1 MAARENQGYLVAVI
15 ILVILLL
22 CLGLSTFLAD
32 AGRRQSAESLKTTQD
47 KLAANEAVLESYRA
61 KSNVLEA
68 LVGDFGPSVAE
79 VEAEIQTIKQTSAKP
94 SLSADSKEIVNG
106 ILQKV
111 EEINDCYKK
120 DMPGSAEVAGGAPGE
135 PLTWR
140 SRIQTLTTLV
150 AKKNNDNKTTVERS
164 KNDEKEA
171 AQKIKAAQDLLALT
185 RKTMEDLNT
194 QLKDEKKRSLEN
206 ETQLK
211 GELAEAIKESEN
223 VNNEYKDFRAK
234 SDSEVSSIKNELAGV
249 KSENENM
256 KIKING
262 YEREVFDR
270 PDGQIVKVASR
281 LKSVFINIGSEDGL
295 PQNETFSIYDQDVI
309 NFDKGKH
316 KAKIEVTRIYPYRAE
331 ARITEEDPT
340 NPILSGDHVL
350 TATWDPG
357 NKVKFAVAGAF
368 NLDGDIYDDRDK
380 LIKMIERNGG
390 EVVATHDSEGT
401 ITGKIDASVRYIV
414 VGKPPTLAE
423 DAGEGL
429 MRNSSAIVAAMR
441 TLEAEAK
448 KNTVEPI
455 DLTKLLNRMGVR
467 AKPKTT
473 IIQSGNIP
481 LPSKSSLDSDR

>member
-15 ILVILLL
+15 ILVILVL
-22 CLGLSTFLAD
+22 CLGLSTFLLEAK
-32 AGRRQSAESLKTTQD
+32 RSESAESLKTNKG
-47 KLAANEAVLESYRA
+47 KLAASEAVLESYRA

-79 VEAEIQTIKQTSAKP
+79 VDAEVQTITQISAKP
-94 SLSADSKEIVNG
+94 DLSAGDKDIVNG
-106 ILQKV
+106 ILDKV
-111 EEINDCYKK
+111 KKINEVYQK
-120 DMPGSAEVAGGAPGE
+120 DMSGAAEVAGGAPGQAQ
-135 PLTWR
+135 TWR

-171 AQKIKAAQDLLALT
+171 AQKIKAAQDQLAQT
-185 RKTMEDLNT
+185 RKAMDDLST
-194 QLKDEKKRSLEN
+194 DLRDEKKRSLEKEN
-206 ETQLK
+206 QLK
-211 GELAEAIKESEN
+211 GELGEAIKESEN
-223 VNNEYKDFRAK
+223 VNNQYKDFRAK
-234 SDSEVSSIKNELAGV
+234 SDSEISSVKNSLASV
-249 KSENENM
+249 KSENEKM

-281 LKSVFINIGSEDGL
+281 LKSVFINLGFEDGL
-295 PQNETFSIYDQDVI
+295 PQNETFSIYDKDVI

-368 NLDGDIYDDRDK
+368 DLDGDIFDDREK

-414 VGKPPTLAE
+414 IGKKPTLAQ

-429 MRNSSAIVAAMR
+429 MRNSSAIQAAMR

-481 LPSKSSLDSDR
+481 LPSKSSRSTDR

>member
-32 AGRRQSAESLKTTQD
+32 AGRRQSAESLKTTQE
-47 KLAANEAVLESYRA
+47 KLAASEAVLESYRA
-61 KSNVLEA
+61 KANVLEA

-79 VEAEIQTIKQTSAKP
+79 VDSEIQTITQISAKP
-94 SLSADSKEIVNG
+94 DLSAGPKDIVKS
-106 ILQKV
+106 ILNKV
-111 EEINDCYKK
+111 NEINEVYKK
-120 DMPGSAEVAGGAPGE
+120 DMSGSTEVAGGAVGVPQ
-135 PLTWR
+135 TWR
-140 SRIQTLTTLV
+140 SRIQTLTKLV
-150 AKKNNDNKTTVERS
+150 ATKNNANQQGVEQLKLEKDDAAAKIKVATDRLAAKT
-164 KNDEKEA
+164 KEA
-171 AQKIKAAQDLLALT
+171 N
-185 RKTMEDLNT
+185 DLNAD
-194 QLKDEKKRSLEN
+194 LKDEKKRSLEKEN
-206 ETQLK
+206 QLK
-211 GELAEAIKESEN
+211 GELSEAVKESEN
-223 VNNEYKDFRAK
+223 VNNQYKDFRAK
-234 SDSEVSSIKNELAGV
+234 SDSDINAVKNDLASV
-249 KSENENM
+249 TSENEKM

-270 PDGQIVKVASR
+270 PDGTIVKVASR
-281 LKSVFINIGSEDGL
+281 LKSVFIDLGFEDGL

-340 NPILSGDHVL
+340 NPILTGDHVL

-357 NKVKFAVAGAF
+357 NKVKFAVVGAF
-368 NLDGDIYDDRDK
+368 HLDGDIYDDREK

-414 VGKPPTLAE
+414 VGKKPTLAE

-429 MRNSSAIVAAMR
+429 MRNSSAIQAAMR
-441 TLEAEAK
+441 TLQAEAK

-455 DLTKLLNRMGVR
+455 DLAKLLNRMGVR

-481 LPSKSSLDSDR
+481 LPSKSSRSSDR

>member
-15 ILVILLL
+15 ILVILVL

-47 KLAANEAVLESYRA
+47 KLAASDAVLESYRA

-79 VEAEIQTIKQTSAKP
+79 VEAEIQTIKQLDGKPNLSTDAKG
-94 SLSADSKEIVNG
+94 IVTG
-106 ILQKV
+106 ILGKV
-111 EEINDCYKK
+111 NEINEVYKK
-120 DMPGSAEVAGGAPGE
+120 DMSGSSEAAGGAVGE
-135 PLTWR
+135 SQTWR

-194 QLKDEKKRSLEN
+194 QLKDEKQRSLEKEN
-206 ETQLK
+206 QLK

-223 VNNEYKDFRAK
+223 VNTNFKDYRAK
-234 SDSEVSSIKNELAGV
+234 KDSEISSIKNDLAEV
-249 KSENENM
+249 TSENEKM

-281 LKSVFINIGSEDGL
+281 LQSVFINIGSEDGL

-368 NLDGDIYDDRDK
+368 DLDGDIFDDREK
-380 LIKMIERNGG
+380 LIRMIERNGG

-414 VGKPPTLAE
+414 VGNPPTNAE
-423 DAGEGL
+423 DASEGR
-429 MRNSSAIVAAMR
+429 MRNSSAIIAAMR
-441 TLEAEAK
+441 DLEAEAK

-455 DLTKLLNRMGVR
+455 DLAKLLSRMGVR
-467 AKPKTT
+467 ARPQTT

-481 LPSKSSLDSDR
+481 LPSKSSPDSDR

>member
-111 EEINDCYKK
+111 EEINDVYKK
-120 DMPGSAEVAGGAPGE
+120 DMSGSAEVAGGAPGE
-135 PLTWR
+135 ALTWR

-185 RKTMEDLNT
+185 RKTMEDLGT

-401 ITGKIDASVRYIV
+401 ITGK
-414 VGKPPTLAE
+414 
-423 DAGEGL
+423 
-429 MRNSSAIVAAMR
+429 
-441 TLEAEAK
+441 
-448 KNTVEPI
+448 
-455 DLTKLLNRMGVR
+455 
-467 AKPKTT
+467 
-473 IIQSGNIP
+473 
-481 LPSKSSLDSDR
+481 

>member
-32 AGRRQSAESLKTTQD
+32 AGRRQSAESLKTTQE
-47 KLAANEAVLESYRA
+47 KLAASEAVLESYRA

-79 VEAEIQTIKQTSAKP
+79 VDAEIQTITQISAKP
-94 SLSADSKEIVNG
+94 DLSAGDKDIVNG
-106 ILQKV
+106 ILDKV
-111 EEINDCYKK
+111 KEIN
-120 DMPGSAEVAGGAPGE
+120 E
-135 PLTWR
+135 
-140 SRIQTLTTLV
+140 TLTTLV

-171 AQKIKAAQDLLALT
+171 AQKIKAAQDQLAQT
-185 RKTMEDLNT
+185 RKAMDDLST
-194 QLKDEKKRSLEN
+194 DLKDEKKRSLEKEN
-206 ETQLK
+206 QLK
-211 GELAEAIKESEN
+211 GELSEAVKESEN
-223 VNNEYKDFRAK
+223 VNNQYKDFRAK
-234 SDSEVSSIKNELAGV
+234 SDSDINAVKNSLASV
-249 KSENENM
+249 TSENEKM

-281 LKSVFINIGSEDGL
+281 LKSVFINLGFEDGL

-357 NKVKFAVAGAF
+357 NKVKFAVSGAF
-368 NLDGDIYDDRDK
+368 DLDGDIFDDREK

-414 VGKPPTLAE
+414 VGKKPTLAE

-429 MRNSSAIVAAMR
+429 MRNSSAIQAAMR

-455 DLTKLLNRMGVR
+455 DLAKLLNRMGVR

-481 LPSKSSLDSDR
+481 LPSKSSRSTDR

>member
-32 AGRRQSAESLKTTQD
+32 AGRRQSAESLKTAQD
-47 KLAANEAVLESYRA
+47 KLAASEAVLESYRA
-61 KSNVLEA
+61 KANVLEA

-79 VEAEIQTIKQTSAKP
+79 VDAEIQTIKQTSAKP
-94 SLSADSKEIVNG
+94 SLSATAKDTVNS

-111 EEINDCYKK
+111 EEINEVYKK
-120 DMPGSAEVAGGAPGE
+120 DMSGAAAVAGGAAGE
-135 PLTWR
+135 ARTWR
-140 SRIQTLTTLV
+140 SRIQTLTSLV
-150 AKKNNDNKTTVERS
+150 DRKNKDNKTAVERS

-171 AQKIKAAQDLLALT
+171 AQKVKQAQDLLALT
-185 RKTMEDLNT
+185 RKTMDDLNT
-194 QLKDEKKRSLEN
+194 QLKDEKKRSLEK

-223 VNNEYKDFRAK
+223 VNNDYKDYRAK
-234 SDSEVSSIKNELAGV
+234 KDSEISSIQNELAGV
-249 KSENENM
+249 TSENEKM

-281 LKSVFINIGSEDGL
+281 LQSVFINIGSEDGL

-414 VGKPPTLAE
+414 IGKPPTLAE

-455 DLTKLLNRMGVR
+455 DLPKLLKRMGVR

-481 LPSKSSLDSDR
+481 LPSKSSRDSDR

>member
-32 AGRRQSAESLKTTQD
+32 AGRRQSAESLKTAQD
-47 KLAANEAVLESYRA
+47 KLAASEAVLESYRA
-61 KSNVLEA
+61 KANVLEA

-79 VEAEIQTIKQTSAKP
+79 VDAEIQTIKQTSAKP
-94 SLSADSKEIVNG
+94 SLSATAKDTVNS

-111 EEINDCYKK
+111 EEINEVYKK
-120 DMPGSAEVAGGAPGE
+120 DMSGAAAVAGAAGE
-135 PLTWR
+135 TRTWR

-150 AKKNNDNKTTVERS
+150 DRKNKDNKTAVERS

-171 AQKIKAAQDLLALT
+171 AQKVKQAQDLLALT
-185 RKTMEDLNT
+185 RKTMDDLNT
-194 QLKDEKKRSLEN
+194 QLKDEKKRSLEK

-223 VNNEYKDFRAK
+223 VNNDYKDYRAK
-234 SDSEVSSIKNELAGV
+234 KDSEISSIQNELAGV
-249 KSENENM
+249 TSENEKM

-281 LKSVFINIGSEDGL
+281 LQSVFINIGSEDGL

-414 VGKPPTLAE
+414 IGKPPTLAE

-455 DLTKLLNRMGVR
+455 DLPKLLNRMGVR

-481 LPSKSSLDSDR
+481 LPSKSSRDSDR

>member
-111 EEINDCYKK
+111 EEINDGYKK
-120 DMPGSAEVAGGAPGE
+120 DMSGSAEVAGGAPGE

>member
-32 AGRRQSAESLKTTQD
+32 AGRRQSAESLKTAQD
-47 KLAANEAVLESYRA
+47 KLAASEAVLESYRA
-61 KSNVLEA
+61 KANVLEA

-79 VEAEIQTIKQTSAKP
+79 VDAEIQTIKQTSAKP
-94 SLSADSKEIVNG
+94 SLSATAKDTVNS

-111 EEINDCYKK
+111 EEINGVYKK
-120 DMPGSAEVAGGAPGE
+120 DMSGAAAVAGGAAGE
-135 PLTWR
+135 ARTWR
-140 SRIQTLTTLV
+140 SRIETLTTLV
-150 AKKNNDNKTTVERS
+150 DRKNKDNKTAVERS

-171 AQKIKAAQDLLALT
+171 AQKVKQAQDLLALT
-185 RKTMEDLNT
+185 RKTMDGLNT
-194 QLKDEKKRSLEN
+194 QLKDEKKRSLEK

-223 VNNEYKDFRAK
+223 VNNDYKDYRAK
-234 SDSEVSSIKNELAGV
+234 KDSEISSIKNDLAGV
-249 KSENENM
+249 TSENEKM

-281 LKSVFINIGSEDGL
+281 LQSVFINIGSEDGL

-414 VGKPPTLAE
+414 IGKPPTLAE

-455 DLTKLLNRMGVR
+455 DLPKLLNRMGVR

-481 LPSKSSLDSDR
+481 LPSKASRDSDR

>member
-1 MAARENQGYLVAVI
+1 
-15 ILVILLL
+15 
-22 CLGLSTFLAD
+22 
-32 AGRRQSAESLKTTQD
+32 
-47 KLAANEAVLESYRA
+47 
-61 KSNVLEA
+61 
-68 LVGDFGPSVAE
+68 
-79 VEAEIQTIKQTSAKP
+79 
-94 SLSADSKEIVNG
+94 
-106 ILQKV
+106 
-111 EEINDCYKK
+111 
-120 DMPGSAEVAGGAPGE
+120 
-135 PLTWR
+135 
-140 SRIQTLTTLV
+140 
-150 AKKNNDNKTTVERS
+150 
-164 KNDEKEA
+164 
-171 AQKIKAAQDLLALT
+171 
-185 RKTMEDLNT
+185 
-194 QLKDEKKRSLEN
+194 
-206 ETQLK
+206 
-211 GELAEAIKESEN
+211 
-223 VNNEYKDFRAK
+223 
-234 SDSEVSSIKNELAGV
+234 
-249 KSENENM
+249 M

-270 PDGQIVKVASR
+270 PDGTIVKVASR
-281 LKSVFINIGSEDGL
+281 LKSVFINLGFEDGL

-340 NPILSGDHVL
+340 NPILTGDHVL

-368 NLDGDIYDDRDK
+368 HLDGDIYDDREK

-414 VGKPPTLAE
+414 VGKKPTLAE

-429 MRNSSAIVAAMR
+429 MRNSSAIQAAMR
-441 TLEAEAK
+441 TLQAEAK

-455 DLTKLLNRMGVR
+455 DLAKLLNRMGVR

-481 LPSKSSLDSDR
+481 LPSKSSRSSDR

>member
-32 AGRRQSAESLKTTQD
+32 AGRRQSAESLKTAQD
-47 KLAANEAVLESYRA
+47 KLAASEAVLESYRA
-61 KSNVLEA
+61 KANVLEA

-79 VEAEIQTIKQTSAKP
+79 VDAEIQTIKQTSAKP
-94 SLSADSKEIVNG
+94 SLSATAKDTVNS

-111 EEINDCYKK
+111 EEINEVYKK
-120 DMPGSAEVAGGAPGE
+120 DMSGAAAVAGGAAGE
-135 PLTWR
+135 ARTWR
-140 SRIQTLTTLV
+140 SRIQTLTSLV
-150 AKKNNDNKTTVERS
+150 DRKNKDNKTAVERS

-171 AQKIKAAQDLLALT
+171 AQKVKQAQDLLALT
-185 RKTMEDLNT
+185 RKTMDDLNT
-194 QLKDEKKRSLEN
+194 QLKDEKKRSLEK

-223 VNNEYKDFRAK
+223 VDNDYKDYRAK
-234 SDSEVSSIKNELAGV
+234 KDSEISSIQNELAGV
-249 KSENENM
+249 TSENEKM

-281 LKSVFINIGSEDGL
+281 LQSVFINIGSEDGL

-414 VGKPPTLAE
+414 IGKPPTLAE

-455 DLTKLLNRMGVR
+455 DLPKLLNRMGVR

-481 LPSKSSLDSDR
+481 LPSKSSRDSDR

>member
-111 EEINDCYKK
+111 EEINDVYKK
-120 DMPGSAEVAGGAPGE
+120 DMSGSAEVAGGAPGE
-135 PLTWR
+135 ALTWR

-185 RKTMEDLNT
+185 RKTMEDLGT

>member
-32 AGRRQSAESLKTTQD
+32 AGRRQSAESLKTAQD
-47 KLAANEAVLESYRA
+47 KLAASEAVLESYRA

-79 VEAEIQTIKQTSAKP
+79 VDAEIQTIKQTSAKP
-94 SLSADSKEIVNG
+94 SLSAATKDTVNG

-111 EEINDCYKK
+111 EEINEVYKK
-120 DMPGSAEVAGGAPGE
+120 DMSGAAEVAGGAAGDAQ
-135 PLTWR
+135 TWR
-140 SRIQTLTTLV
+140 SRIQTLTSLV
-150 AKKNNDNKTTVERS
+150 DRKNKDNKTAVERS

-171 AQKIKAAQDLLALT
+171 AQKVKQAQDLLAL
-185 RKTMEDLNT
+185 KTKAMDDLAT
-194 QLKDEKKRSLEN
+194 QLKDEKKRSLEK

-211 GELAEAIKESEN
+211 GELAEAIKSSEN
-223 VNNEYKDFRAK
+223 VNNDYKDYRAK
-234 SDSEVSSIKNELAGV
+234 KDSEISSIKNQLADV
-249 KSENENM
+249 TSENEKM

-357 NKVKFAVAGAF
+357 NKLKFAVAGAF
-368 NLDGDIYDDRDK
+368 DLDGDIFDDRDK
-380 LIKMIERNGG
+380 LIQMIERNGG

-401 ITGKIDASVRYIV
+401 IEGKIDPSVRFLV
-414 VGKPPTLAE
+414 LGKQPTLAE

-429 MRNSSAIVAAMR
+429 MRNSSAILAAMR
-441 TLEAEAK
+441 ELENQAK
-448 KNTVEPI
+448 LNTVEKI
-455 DLTKLLNRMGVR
+455 DVTKLLNRMGVR

-481 LPSKSSLDSDR
+481 LPTKSPSDSDR

>member
-15 ILVILLL
+15 ILVILVL

-32 AGRRQSAESLKTTQD
+32 AGRRQSAESLKTTND
-47 KLAANEAVLESYRA
+47 KLAANESVLESYRA

-94 SLSADSKEIVNG
+94 SLSADSQEIIKG
-106 ILQKV
+106 ILEKV
-111 EEINDCYKK
+111 EEINEVYKK
-120 DMPGSAEVAGGAPGE
+120 DMSGSAEVAGGAVGE
-135 PLTWR
+135 SQTWR
-140 SRIQTLTTLV
+140 SRIQTLSTLV
-150 AKKNNDNKTTVERS
+150 AKKNNDNKTTVERL

-194 QLKDEKKRSLEN
+194 QLKDEKQRSLEKEN
-206 ETQLK
+206 QLK
-211 GELAEAIKESEN
+211 GELAEAIKDSEN
-223 VNNEYKDFRAK
+223 VNSDYKDYRAK
-234 SDSEVSSIKNELAGV
+234 KDSEISSIKNDLAEV
-249 KSENENM
+249 TSENEKM

-281 LKSVFINIGSEDGL
+281 LQSVFINIGSEDGL

-368 NLDGDIYDDRDK
+368 NLDGDIYDDREK

-414 VGKPPTLAE
+414 VGTPPTLAE
-423 DAGEGL
+423 DAGAGL

-441 TLEAEAK
+441 ALEAEAK

-455 DLTKLLNRMGVR
+455 DLPKLLNRMGVR

-481 LPSKSSLDSDR
+481 LPSNSSRNSDR

>member
-32 AGRRQSAESLKTTQD
+32 AGRRQSAESLKTAQD
-47 KLAANEAVLESYRA
+47 KLAASEAVLESYRA
-61 KSNVLEA
+61 KANVLEA

-79 VEAEIQTIKQTSAKP
+79 VDAEIQTIKQTSAKP
-94 SLSADSKEIVNG
+94 SLSATAKDTVNS

-111 EEINDCYKK
+111 EEINGEYKK
-120 DMPGSAEVAGGAPGE
+120 DMSGAAAVAGAAAGE
-135 PLTWR
+135 ARTWR

-150 AKKNNDNKTTVERS
+150 DRKNKDNKTAVERS

-171 AQKIKAAQDLLALT
+171 AQKVKQAQDLLALT
-185 RKTMEDLNT
+185 RKTMDDLNT
-194 QLKDEKKRSLEN
+194 QLKDEKKRSLEK

-223 VNNEYKDFRAK
+223 VNNDYKDYRAK
-234 SDSEVSSIKNELAGV
+234 KDSEISSIQNELAGV
-249 KSENENM
+249 TSENEKM

-281 LKSVFINIGSEDGL
+281 LQSVFINIGSEDGL

-414 VGKPPTLAE
+414 IGKPPTLAE

-455 DLTKLLNRMGVR
+455 DLPKLLNRMGVR

-481 LPSKSSLDSDR
+481 LPSKSSRDSDR

>member
-111 EEINDCYKK
+111 EEINDGYKK
-120 DMPGSAEVAGGAPGE
+120 DMSGSAEVAGGAPGE

-140 SRIQTLTTLV
+140 SRIQTLKTLV

-481 LPSKSSLDSDR
+481 LPSKSSRDSDR

>member
-15 ILVILLL
+15 ILVILVL

-32 AGRRQSAESLKTTQD
+32 AGRRQSAESLKTTQE
-47 KLAANEAVLESYRA
+47 KLAGSEAVLESYRA
-61 KSNVLEA
+61 KANILEA

-79 VEAEIQTIKQTSAKP
+79 VDAEIQTIKQTSAKAN
-94 SLSADSKEIVNG
+94 LATNSKETVNG

-111 EEINDCYKK
+111 EEINEVYKT
-120 DMPGSAEVAGGAPGE
+120 DMSGAAEVAGGAAGE
-135 PLTWR
+135 AQTWR
-140 SRIQTLTTLV
+140 SRIQTLTNLV

-194 QLKDEKKRSLEN
+194 QLSDEKKRSLEK

-223 VNNEYKDFRAK
+223 VNNDYKDYRAK
-234 SDSEVSSIKNELAGV
+234 SDTEINKVKNDLAGV
-249 KSENENM
+249 KRENETM

-380 LIKMIERNGG
+380 LIRMIERNGG

-441 TLEAEAK
+441 ALEAEAAE
-448 KNTVEPI
+448 NTVEKI
-455 DLTKLLNRMGVR
+455 DLAKLLNRMGVR

-481 LPSKSSLDSDR
+481 LPSKSSRSSDR

>member
-15 ILVILLL
+15 ILVILVL

-32 AGRRQSAESLKTTQD
+32 ANGRQSAESLKTTQE
-47 KLAANEAVLESYRA
+47 KLAASEAVLESYRA

-68 LVGDFGPSVAE
+68 LVGNFGPSVAE
-79 VEAEIQTIKQTSAKP
+79 VDAEIQTITQISAKP
-94 SLSADSKEIVNG
+94 DLSAGDKDIVNG
-106 ILQKV
+106 ILDKV
-111 EEINDCYKK
+111 KEINDEYKK
-120 DMPGSAEVAGGAPGE
+120 DMSGAAEVTGGAPGQAQ
-135 PLTWR
+135 TWR
-140 SRIQTLTTLV
+140 SRIDTLTTLV

-171 AQKIKAAQDLLALT
+171 AQKIKAAQDQLAQT
-185 RKTMEDLNT
+185 RKAMDDLSTN
-194 QLKDEKKRSLEN
+194 LRDEKKRSLEKEN
-206 ETQLK
+206 QLK
-211 GELAEAIKESEN
+211 GELGEAIKESEN
-223 VNNEYKDFRAK
+223 VNNQYKDFRAK
-234 SDSEVSSIKNELAGV
+234 SDSDISLVKNSLASV
-249 KSENENM
+249 TSENEKM

-270 PDGQIVKVASR
+270 PDGTIVKVASR
-281 LKSVFINIGSEDGL
+281 LKSVFIDLGFEDGL

-368 NLDGDIYDDRDK
+368 HLDGDIFDDRDK

-414 VGKPPTLAE
+414 VGKKPTLAE

-429 MRNSSAIVAAMR
+429 MRNSSAIQAAMR

-481 LPSKSSLDSDR
+481 LPSKSSRSTDR

>member
-32 AGRRQSAESLKTTQD
+32 AGRRQSAESLKTAQD
-47 KLAANEAVLESYRA
+47 KLAASEAVLESYRA
-61 KSNVLEA
+61 KANVLEA

-79 VEAEIQTIKQTSAKP
+79 VDAEIQTIKQTSAKP
-94 SLSADSKEIVNG
+94 SLSATAKDTVNS

-111 EEINDCYKK
+111 EEINEVYKK
-120 DMPGSAEVAGGAPGE
+120 DMSGAAAVAGGAAGE
-135 PLTWR
+135 ARTWR
-140 SRIQTLTTLV
+140 SRIQTLTSLV
-150 AKKNNDNKTTVERS
+150 DRKNKDNKTAVERS

-171 AQKIKAAQDLLALT
+171 AQKVKQAQDLLALT
-185 RKTMEDLNT
+185 RKTMDDLNT
-194 QLKDEKKRSLEN
+194 QLKDEKKRSLEK

-223 VNNEYKDFRAK
+223 VNNDYKDYRAK
-234 SDSEVSSIKNELAGV
+234 KDSEISSIQNELAGV
-249 KSENENM
+249 TSENEKM

-281 LKSVFINIGSEDGL
+281 LQSVFINIGSEDGL

-414 VGKPPTLAE
+414 IGKPPTLAE

-455 DLTKLLNRMGVR
+455 DLPKLLNRMGVR

-481 LPSKSSLDSDR
+481 LPSKSSRDSDR

>member
-1 MAARENQGYLVAVI
+1 MTSQDAAFPPRDQVGRSSTYVCIDYEIDGDPQGADPVNLITEV
-15 ILVILLL
+15 
-22 CLGLSTFLAD
+22 FLAGGASLIDHPLPIVASFDD
-32 AGRRQSAESLKTTQD
+32 AGTAMEAAVVAQWRTQ
-47 KLAANEAVLESYRA
+47 R
-61 KSNVLEA
+61 
-68 LVGDFGPSVAE
+68 
-79 VEAEIQTIKQTSAKP
+79 
-94 SLSADSKEIVNG
+94 
-106 ILQKV
+106 
-111 EEINDCYKK
+111 EIND
-120 DMPGSAEVAGGAPGE
+120 A
-135 PLTWR
+135 
-140 SRIQTLTTLV
+140 
-150 AKKNNDNKTTVERS
+150 
-164 KNDEKEA
+164 
-171 AQKIKAAQDLLALT
+171 T
-185 RKTMEDLNT
+185 RKLRVGVH
-194 QLKDEKKRSLEN
+194 L
-206 ETQLK
+206 
-211 GELAEAIKESEN
+211 GELAEAIKSSEN
-223 VNNEYKDFRAK
+223 VNNDYKDYRAK
-234 SDSEVSSIKNELAGV
+234 KDSEISSIKNQLADV
-249 KSENENM
+249 TSENEKM

-368 NLDGDIYDDRDK
+368 HLDGDIYDDRDK

-390 EVVATHDSEGT
+390 EVVATHDDEGT

-414 VGKPPTLAE
+414 IGKPPTLAE

-455 DLTKLLNRMGVR
+455 DLPKLLNRMGVR

-481 LPSKSSLDSDR
+481 LPTKSPRDSDR